1 MSGLYRAVAVVAIV
15 LVAFGAALVSAGT
28 AWSAPG
34 HPSGTH
40 DRSSQPQL
48 TYDNATQQFQLQ
60 LPTPVC
66 PKTAPDCVWMLWVNE
81 PQVSGTPL
89 VGAKTGSSGTV
100 TVTVPNFCGLV
111 QADAEL
117 GPAPWKFV
125 IGIRRHLD
133 SCESSTTTTTMVPPT
148 TTTTTSGSGSST
160 TTTTSG
166 AAPSTTT
173 TTTVAPTSTTTTV
186 APKVAAAST
195 TTVELPFTGATSS
208 STTTVTAEAAKPTAA
223 ATQLPFTGADLRPL
237 VLLGSMMIILG
248 GFLLSTVE
256 SRRRMLRRAS
266 AVKLDQV
273 KDGAR
278 KTSSWFLGL

>member
-34 HPSGTH
+34 HASVTH
-40 DRSSQPQL
+40 GRSSQPQL
-48 TYDNATQQFQLQ
+48 TYDSATQQFQLL

-81 PQVSGTPL
+81 PQMPGTPL
-89 VGAKTGSSGTV
+89 IGAKSGSSGTL
-100 TVTVPNFCGLV
+100 TVTVPNFCGVV
-111 QADAEL
+111 QADADL
-117 GPAPWKFV
+117 GPAPWQFV
-125 IGIRRHLD
+125 KGTRRHLD
-133 SCESSTTTTTMVPPT
+133 SCESSTTTTTMVPP
-148 TTTTTSGSGSST
+148 T

-186 APKVAAAST
+186 APNVAAAST
-195 TTVELPFTGATSS
+195 TTVAALPFTGATST
-208 STTTVTAEAAKPTAA
+208 STTTAGAVAAKSTAP

-237 VLLGSMMIILG
+237 VLLGTLMIILG

-256 SRRRMLRRAS
+256 SRRRLLRRAT

>member
-1 MSGLYRAVAVVAIV
+1 MSGMYRAVAVVAIV

-34 HPSGTH
+34 HAAGAH

-48 TYDNATQQFQLQ
+48 SYDNATQQFILQ

-66 PKTAPDCVWMLWVNE
+66 PKTAPDCQWLLWVNE
-81 PQVSGTPL
+81 PQVSGMPL
-89 VGAKTGSSGTV
+89 IGAKSGSAGTM
-100 TVTVPNFCGLV
+100 TITVPNFCGVV
-111 QADAEL
+111 QADVDL
-117 GPAPWKFV
+117 GPAPWTFV
-125 IGIRRHLD
+125 KGLRRHLD
-133 SCESSTTTTTMVPPT
+133 SCES
-148 TTTTTSGSGSST
+148 TTTTTSGAAPTT

-173 TTTVAPTSTTTTV
+173 TVAPTTTTVAPTTTTTTV

-195 TTVELPFTGATSS
+195 TTVALPFTAATSS
-208 STTTVTAEAAKPTAA
+208 STTTPGAVAATST
-223 ATQLPFTGADLRPL
+223 ATQLPFTGVDLRPL
-237 VLLGSMMIILG
+237 VLLGTLMIIIG

-256 SRRRMLRRAS
+256 SRRRLLRRAT